1 MKKWWIKNHSY
12 GQPERIMDNLKLLL
26 NSDLRAQPDFKVVW
40 ISYEIE
46 ISYKD
51 ILVFVYDRSDEQ
63 LEVYHYGS
71 WVKRL
76 NELANSIRR
85 EKKLNQIQH
94 FSDLKE

>member
-12 GQPERIMDNLKLLL
+12 GQPERIMDNMKYLM
-26 NSDLRAQPDFKVVW
+26 NSDLRATPIFYLVW
-40 ISYEIE
+40 DYFEVRIT
-46 ISYKD
+46 YKD
-51 ILVFVYDRSDEQ
+51 TVVFLYNRSDEQ

-76 NELANSIRR
+76 NELANNIRR